1 MEVFHHLIARFTAM
15 ESKGLSNRV
24 VDQGGI
30 LNDKRVPRGLIAF
43 HAAGEESFF
52 FFGHPRL
59 CETIEQVID
68 S

>member
-1 MEVFHHLIARFTAM
+1 MPRNERI
-15 ESKGLSNRV
+15 
-24 VDQGGI
+24 
-30 LNDKRVPRGLIAF
+30 PRGFFAF
-43 HAAGEESFF
+43 HAAREESFF